1 MGNGNGRSV
10 SRDALFIFL
19 IAGLGGILVDL
30 DHLIWGTRAWHTE
43 ALILGGVLVGCGL
56 ACFRGLSDK

>member
-30 DHLIWGTRAWHTE
+30 DHLIWGNRQWHAE
-43 ALILGGVLVGCGL
+43 LLVLSSICIGYCLARIGG
-56 ACFRGLSDK
+56 RS